1 MCGAKGYGFLAV
13 LVWNR
18 VSISTIFV
26 WNRVRFSTLGLELG
40 MFLEETTS
48 SSFGDK
54 TISLLVFTPTVYLPQ
69 QLVTR
74 RAPGLQVWNRRRVSG
89 NVPHNPTQFFWKYP
103 PGVFVV
109 FYSQME
115 DHCARR
121 SLRRPW
127 KLGLRI
133 VAWSKPRIFCEESLG
148 KNNLELFRNVSVH
161 EF

>member
-26 WNRVRFSTLGLELG
+26 WNRLRFSTLGLELG
-40 MFLEETTS
+40 MFLEEATS

-54 TISLLVFTPTVYLPQ
+54 TISLLVLRQPCTCRNSLS
-69 QLVTR
+69 R
-74 RAPGLQVWNRRRVSG
+74 RAPGLQVWNRVEKITDFVWNRQRVSG

-109 FYSQME
+109 FYWQMGG
-115 DHCARR
+115 HCARR

-127 KLGLRI
+127 KLRLRI
-133 VAWSKPRIFCEESLG
+133 VAWSKPRIFCEESLE
-148 KNNLELFRNVSVH
+148 KNN
-161 EF
+161 